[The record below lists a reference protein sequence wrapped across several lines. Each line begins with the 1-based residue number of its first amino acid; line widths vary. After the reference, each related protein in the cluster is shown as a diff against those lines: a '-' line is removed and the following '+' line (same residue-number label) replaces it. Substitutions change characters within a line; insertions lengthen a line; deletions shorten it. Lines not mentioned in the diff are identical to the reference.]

1 MQIFFLN
8 WKTKKEKK
16 REQSW
21 KLDLI
26 LQNMNS
32 EFRTESRGPKSE
44 VLHRNVY
51 GNLTLTI
58 FSFGT
63 PLFSFRHLK
72 VNKSTKDEN
81 AQEDIGRKWKVITK
95 LYSLDTLLNVTTK
108 SWVTHLCIFLA
119 VLTFDHQ
126 KWCSQRSNLSRLC
139 AFEKAEL
146 YTHSNQTKS
155 WPSKSS

>member
-51 GNLTLTI
+51 GNLTFDNI
-58 FSFGT
+58 F
-63 PLFSFRHLK
+63 FRHAAFQFPPF
-72 VNKSTKDEN
+72 KSE
-81 AQEDIGRKWKVITK
+81 
-95 LYSLDTLLNVTTK
+95 
-108 SWVTHLCIFLA
+108 
-119 VLTFDHQ
+119 
-126 KWCSQRSNLSRLC
+126 
-139 AFEKAEL
+139 
-146 YTHSNQTKS
+146 
-155 WPSKSS
+155 